1 MLELAKKINEAA
13 ATGDNAPANGKVML
27 SHFTKAMPGFQA
39 EIAALKAEVQGWAKG
54 FFMPGL

>member
-1 MLELAKKINEAA
+1 
-13 ATGDNAPANGKVML
+13 ML